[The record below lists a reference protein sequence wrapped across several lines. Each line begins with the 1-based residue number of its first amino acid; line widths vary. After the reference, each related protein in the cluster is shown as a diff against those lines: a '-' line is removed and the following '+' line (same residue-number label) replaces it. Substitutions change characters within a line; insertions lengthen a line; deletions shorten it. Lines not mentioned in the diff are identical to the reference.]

1 MSEYVTCKR
10 CNKSVL
16 KKNALCDS
24 EGNYYGKTCWSKRN
38 EPLTRGK
45 NAKGIY
51 AYSKK
56 EKQETLAKLKL
67 KIEN

>member
-1 MSEYVTCKR
+1 MENETVICKR
-10 CNKSVL
+10 CNQTVL

-38 EPLTRGK
+38 KPLKRGK

-51 AYSKK
+51 AYSKE
-56 EKQETLAKLKL
+56 EKQKTLEKF
-67 KIEN
+67 EN